1 MQVWFLA
8 LASTMAILFIAAIIL
23 WIVNEVQIRKIQK
36 GLLNEAIK
44 REKELYEYQ
53 QKLKTLERTQEEL
66 KNNER

>member
-1 MQVWFLA
+1 MPFWFLA

-23 WIVNEVQIRKIQK
+23 WIVNEVQIRRIQK

>member
-1 MQVWFLA
+1 MPLWFLA

-23 WIVNEVQIRKIQK
+23 WIVNEVQIRRIQK